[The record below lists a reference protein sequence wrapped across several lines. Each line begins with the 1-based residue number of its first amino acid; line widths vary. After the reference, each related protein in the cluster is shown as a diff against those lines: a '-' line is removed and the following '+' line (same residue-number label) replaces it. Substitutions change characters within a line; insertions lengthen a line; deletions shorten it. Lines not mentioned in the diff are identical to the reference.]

1 MSRETFH
8 NLLKRYL
15 EGSCTIEERRIVEQW
30 YDILDDDDLREIQG
44 AELSAIDEKLW
55 NSITEKIGVF
65 SEKKTHEK
73 TSVRPLW
80 IKLAVAAS
88 CIGVLMSAA
97 YYGMI
102 HQTNMPSFLSNAK
115 DRVVR
120 INDSEFPL
128 MVNLEDGSNVVL
140 QPHTQLIH
148 PKTFSTGKREVYID
162 GEAFFDVSK
171 NSARPFF
178 VYSSDLITEVV
189 GTSFTV
195 KTRNN
200 VQKSEVAVVTGKVRV
215 SKNQSEEMFYTR
227 LLSGSKKVSLIPNQ
241 RLVYHTDNE
250 DLIVTLVE
258 HPIPVLTDNAAEQ
271 KEEFIFSETPIVE
284 VLEKLERV
292 YGIEIDNKEENINY
306 CTFTGDITEESLYQK
321 LDFICQAIG
330 ATYTINGIKI
340 LILGGHCN

>member
-55 NSITEKIGVF
+55 NSITEKTGGF
-65 SEKKTHEK
+65 SGKKAHEK

-102 HQTNMPSFLSNAK
+102 HQTNMPSFLSDEN
-115 DRVVR
+115 DREVR
-120 INDSEFPL
+120 INDSEIPL
-128 MVNLEDGSNVVL
+128 MVNLEDGSSVVL
-140 QPHTQLIH
+140 QPHSQLIL
-148 PKTFSTGKREVYID
+148 PKRFSPEKREVYID
-162 GEAFFDVSK
+162 GNAFFDVSK

-178 VYSSDLITEVV
+178 VYSTDLITEVV

-200 VQKSEVAVVTGKVRV
+200 MQKSEVAVMTGKVRV

-227 LLSGSKKVSLIPNQ
+227 LLSGSKKVSLVPNQ
-241 RLVYHTDNE
+241 RLVYNTDNE

-258 HPIPVLTDNAAEQ
+258 HPVPLITDNATA
-271 KEEFIFSETPIVE
+271 KNEEFAFNETSLVE

-292 YGIEIDNKEENINY
+292 YGIEIHNKDENINS
-306 CTFTGDITEESLYQK
+306 CTFTGDITEEGLYQK
-321 LDFICQAIG
+321 LDIICQAIG